1 MKKIVKKRKKVRFEN
16 LITKTFFFTMVLYL
30 LTSVFLRSYNA
41 SLNVKLDQYDSTIV
55 ALSQENEMVQIE
67 VNKLSK
73 FERIM
78 SITTSN
84 GMTSY
89 NDNVIV
95 VNGND

>member
-1 MKKIVKKRKKVRFEN
+1 MKKIVKKRKKVRFES

-41 SLNVKLDQYDSTIV
+41 SLNVKLDQCDSTIA
-55 ALSQENEMVQIE
+55 ALTQENEMVQIE

-78 SITTSN
+78 SITSSN

-95 VNGND
+95 VNRND